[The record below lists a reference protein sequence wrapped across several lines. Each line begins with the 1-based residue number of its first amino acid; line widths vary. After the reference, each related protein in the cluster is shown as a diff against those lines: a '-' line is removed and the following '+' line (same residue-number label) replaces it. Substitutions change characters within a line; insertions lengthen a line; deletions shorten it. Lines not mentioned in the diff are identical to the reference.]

1 MVSSGHSWVQM
12 KTFKGANDLK
22 FQGNARSE
30 KMKVKWEISQRDE
43 SHSES
48 NVIDQISM

>member
-1 MVSSGHSWVQM
+1 M
-12 KTFKGANDLK
+12 KAFKGANGFK
-22 FQGNARSE
+22 FQGNPMSE

-43 SHSES
+43 SHLVS